1 MQYSHQIEFQNSS
14 WIKRGWYYMRTK
26 KGISEWTLSKIILKK
41 DILVGFAESR
51 GKVRLRVEGICIFM
65 R

>member
-1 MQYSHQIEFQNSS
+1 
-14 WIKRGWYYMRTK
+14 MRTK

>member
-1 MQYSHQIEFQNSS
+1 
-14 WIKRGWYYMRTK
+14 MRTK

-65 R
+65 RWESLRTGLVDWLNKINK